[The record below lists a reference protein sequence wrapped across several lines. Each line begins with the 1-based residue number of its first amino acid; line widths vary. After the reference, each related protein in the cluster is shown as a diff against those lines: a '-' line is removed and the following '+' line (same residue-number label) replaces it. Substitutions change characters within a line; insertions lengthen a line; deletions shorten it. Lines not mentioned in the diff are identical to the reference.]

1 MKLGW
6 DVFITGSDVENLREQ
21 FEVQK
26 GTLLL
31 VKLGTFYGQG
41 TRTMAALA
49 DVTLTEAGL
58 VMIDFLYPFLPS
70 ASWYD
75 LIRIAD
81 E

>member
-6 DVFITGSDVENLREQ
+6 DVFTTGSNVKPLREQ
-21 FEVQK
+21 YEVQK

-31 VKLGTFYGQG
+31 VKRGTLYGQG

-58 VMIDFLYPFLPS
+58 VVIDFLYSVLPS
-70 ASWYD
+70 ASWYS
-75 LIRIAD
+75 IRIAD